1 MPGRRVVITGLGMVS
16 PIGHNKEEFWNNLVQ
31 GYSGVREIER
41 FDTSSF
47 PAKIAAQVS
56 NFNVQDYIAR
66 KDARRM
72 DLFVQYACAAAR
84 IAVEDAALEVKPAK
98 ACRVG
103 VWVGSGIG
111 GIETLEK
118 QHSNMLKK
126 GAAGIS
132 PFFIPMMIPN
142 MASGQIAI
150 MLGAKGPNGC
160 TVTAC
165 ASGTNSVGEAF
176 HLIQNGKADVMITG
190 GAEAAITPLA
200 IGGFCSM
207 KALSTSNEEPAK
219 ACRPFDINRDGFVM
233 GEGAGILVLEE
244 LEHALERGARIYA
257 EVLGY
262 GSSADA
268 CHMVQPDEEG
278 EGAVLAFKMALEDAG
293 IDAEKVDYINA
304 HGTGTELNDVVET
317 LVIKEVF
324 GAHGYKVPISSIKP
338 NTGHM
343 LGAAGAIELIASTL
357 SLVQNTIP
365 PTLNLETPD
374 PRCDLNY
381 VCGKPRQEELRIVL
395 SDSLGFGGHNA
406 VLIISK
412 LDSKN

>member
-1 MPGRRVVITGLGMVS
+1 MSGRRVVITGLGMVS

-41 FDTSSF
+41 FDVSSF

-176 HLIQNGKADVMITG
+176 HLIRNGKADIMITG

-207 KALSTSNEEPAK
+207 KVLSTFNEEPAK

-233 GEGAGILVLEE
+233 GEGAGIMVLEE

-293 IDAEKVDYINA
+293 IDAEEVDYINA

-317 LVIKEVF
+317 LVIKKVF

-381 VCGKPRQEELRIVL
+381 VYGKPRQEELRIVL

-406 VLIISK
+406 VLIIGK

>member
-1 MPGRRVVITGLGMVS
+1 MVS

-41 FDTSSF
+41 FDVSSF

-176 HLIQNGKADVMITG
+176 HLIRNGKADIMITG

-207 KALSTSNEEPAK
+207 KVLSTFNEEPAK

-233 GEGAGILVLEE
+233 GEGAGIMVLEE

-293 IDAEKVDYINA
+293 IDAEEVDYINA

-317 LVIKEVF
+317 LVIKKVF

-381 VCGKPRQEELRIVL
+381 VYGKPRQEELRIVL

-406 VLIISK
+406 VLIIGK